1 MTQALIH
8 FDLPDA
14 HLERLVQQYPQVK
27 WVRCTD
33 RDKVFEYLPQ
43 TEILPMFLHGDR
55 AMIDTAPQ
63 LKWIQAITAGVD
75 DLPLEEIA
83 RRGIRLTNGRGIHTI
98 HMAEYAIAAM
108 INVARNFHLMFRNQM
123 HKQWKRR
130 VPQEEI
136 CGATVGIIGLG
147 AIGREIARKAAF
159 MGMRVVGVKRTPAPL
174 AHVEAVYGPEDME
187 RVFRESDYVINLLP
201 ATPDTA
207 KMIDRRCFEV
217 MKPTASFIN
226 MGRGT
231 TVNEADLIDALRRQG
246 IKALVSDVY
255 ESEPLPPDSPLW
267 DLENAI
273 LTPHICGVSPHYM
286 QRAME
291 IIEHNLGVY
300 LSGTG
305 EMRNVVDTAA
315 GY

>member
-1 MTQALIH
+1 MVQALIH

-14 HLERLVQQYPQVK
+14 HLEKLVQQYPQVE

-43 TEILPMFLHGDR
+43 TEILLIFLHGDR
-55 AMIDTAPQ
+55 AMIDAAPQ

-75 DLPLEEIA
+75 DLPLEEIV

-108 INVARNFHLMFRNQM
+108 INLARNFHLMFRNQM
-123 HKQWKRR
+123 RRQWKRG

-147 AIGREIARKAAF
+147 AIGREIACKAAF

-174 AHVEAVYGPEDME
+174 AHVDTVYGPEDMR
-187 RVFRESDYVINLLP
+187 RVFRQSDYVINLLP

-207 KMIDRRCFEV
+207 KMIDRRCFEA

-231 TVNEADLIDALRRQG
+231 TVNEADLIDALRRRR

-255 ESEPLPPDSPLW
+255 ETEPLPPESPLW

-286 QRAME
+286 DRAME

-305 EMRNVVDTAA
+305 DMRNVVDTAA